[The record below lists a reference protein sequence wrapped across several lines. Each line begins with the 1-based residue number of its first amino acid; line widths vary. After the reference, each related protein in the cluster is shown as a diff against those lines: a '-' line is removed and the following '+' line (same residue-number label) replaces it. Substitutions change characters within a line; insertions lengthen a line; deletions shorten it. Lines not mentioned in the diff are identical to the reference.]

1 MPVANKA
8 SGVNKVVK
16 NRWRSP
22 DKPLTDKEAS
32 FVEAYLMIGEG
43 AKAVEKS
50 LYNCTSPMA
59 TKRLAWELLRK
70 PHIKAAVDA
79 GMEGQ
84 KEATGLDEGYVVNK
98 IMATIIK
105 AENAAK
111 PDFNAILRGCEL
123 LARTL
128 GMLRDRQEITG
139 KDGGPIETQEV
150 EEQSAAFLSAIS
162 RLTERA
168 KD

>member
-1 MPVANKA
+1 MPA
-8 SGVNKVVK
+8 SRAV
-16 NRWRSP
+16 
-22 DKPLTDKEAS
+22 KPLTDKEAS
-32 FVEAYLMIGEG
+32 FVEAYLACGEG
-43 AKAVEKS
+43 SEAVQKS
-50 LYNCTSPMA
+50 LYNSAGPSQA
-59 TKRLAWELLRK
+59 RRLAWELLRK
-70 PHIKAAVDA
+70 PHIKAKVEEGMA
-79 GMEGQ
+79 GQ
-84 KEATGLDEGYVVNK
+84 REATGLDEGYVINK

-105 AENAAK
+105 AENLTK
-111 PDFNAILRGCEL
+111 PDLAAVLRGCEL

-162 RLTERA
+162 RLTERS